1 VHGHAHKGAPEGR
14 TSAGVPVYNV
24 SVPVMRA
31 AYPNR
36 PPFRV
41 LDVHVAPATNGME
54 RGAVEAPVETDV
66 G

>member
-1 VHGHAHKGAPEGR
+1 MR
-14 TSAGVPVYNV
+14 T
-24 SVPVMRA
+24 

-41 LDVHVAPATNGME
+41 LDVHVAPATQH
-54 RGAVEAPVETDV
+54 APPPPVEAPIETDV